1 MHMLTI
7 ETACLLIRP
16 FTMDDLTAI
25 HHILD
30 VELAGAEVGTE
41 GTQTLD
47 GRECWLHWTILGYE
61 QYAAL
66 YQPPYGERAIV
77 LRETGQVIGACGY
90 VPCLDQ
96 FDRLP
101 SLRATTG
108 EDSAGLGSTEFGLYW
123 AVSPRYQRQGY
134 ATEAAGALIDDAF
147 TRLGLRQ
154 IIATTTYD
162 NTSSI
167 RVMEKVGMWIDK
179 NPSDEPPWLQVVGVV
194 YHPELRRGA
203 LGSLGSVHEG
213 LG

>member
-1 MHMLTI
+1 MRMPPI
-7 ETACLLIRP
+7 ENTRLLIRP
-16 FTMDDLTAI
+16 FTPDDLTAI

-30 VELAGAEVGTE
+30 IELADAEVGTT
-41 GTQTLD
+41 GTQTRD
-47 GRECWLHWTILGYE
+47 ARESWLRWTILGYE

-77 LRETGQVIGACGY
+77 LKDTGQVIGACGY

-134 ATEAAGALIDDAF
+134 ATEAAKALIDDAF
-147 TRLGLRQ
+147 TRLGLRR

-162 NTSSI
+162 NAASV
-167 RVMEKVGMWIDK
+167 RVMEKVGMRVDK
-179 NPSDEPPWLQVVGVV
+179 NPSKEPPWLQVVGVV
-194 YHPELRRGA
+194 YHPELRR
-203 LGSLGSVHEG
+203 
-213 LG
+213 

>member
-1 MHMLTI
+1 MRMPPI
-7 ETACLLIRP
+7 ETERLLVRP
-16 FTMDDLTAI
+16 FAPNDLAAI

-30 VELAGAEVGTE
+30 VELAGAEVGTD

-47 GRECWLHWTILGYE
+47 ARERWLHWTILGYE
-61 QYAAL
+61 QYVAL
-66 YQPPYGERAIV
+66 HQPSYGERAIV
-77 LRETGQVIGACGY
+77 LKETGQVIGACGY

-134 ATEAAGALIDDAF
+134 ATEAAKALIDDAF
-147 TRLGLRQ
+147 TRLGLRR

-162 NTSSI
+162 NAASI
-167 RVMEKVGMWIDK
+167 RVMEKVGMRIDK
-179 NPSDEPPWLQVVGVV
+179 NPDKDPAWLQVVGVI
-194 YHPELRRGA
+194 YHPKLKR
-203 LGSLGSVHEG
+203 VTPD
-213 LG
+213 

>member
-1 MHMLTI
+1 MHMPPI
-7 ETACLLIRP
+7 ETMRLLIRP
-16 FTMDDLTAI
+16 FTPDDLASI
-25 HHILD
+25 YHILD
-30 VELAGAEVGTE
+30 IKLAGAEVGTE
-41 GTQTLD
+41 GTQTRD
-47 GRECWLHWTILGYE
+47 ARERWLRWTILGYE

-108 EDSAGLGSTEFGLYW
+108 EDSAGLGSTEFGLFW

-147 TRLGLRQ
+147 TRLGLRR

-162 NTSSI
+162 NTASI
-167 RVMEKVGMWIDK
+167 RVMEKVGMRVDK
-179 NPSDEPPWLQVVGVV
+179 NPSEEPPWLQAVGIV
-194 YHPELRRGA
+194 YHPELRR
-203 LGSLGSVHEG
+203 
-213 LG
+213 

>member
-1 MHMLTI
+1 MQLLPTI
-7 ETACLLIRP
+7 ETERLLIRP
-16 FTMDDLTAI
+16 FTPDDLAAI

-30 VELAGAEVGTE
+30 VELADAEVGTE

-47 GRECWLHWTILGYE
+47 ARESWLRWTILGYE

-77 LRETGQVIGACGY
+77 LKDTGQVIGACGY

-101 SLRATTG
+101 SLRTTTG
-108 EDSAGLGSTEFGLYW
+108 EDSAGLSTTEFGLYW
-123 AVSPRYQRQGY
+123 AVSPTQQRQGY
-134 ATEAAGALIDDAF
+134 ATEAAKALIDDAF
-147 TRLGLRQ
+147 TRLGLRR

-167 RVMEKVGMWIDK
+167 RVMEKAGMRIDK
-179 NPSDEPPWLQVVGVV
+179 NPLKEPPWLQVVGVI
-194 YHPELRRGA
+194 YHPKLKKA
-203 LGSLGSVHEG
+203 TLD
-213 LG
+213 